1 MDRIQ
6 AFRGMIRL
14 SGLGNCPRPLGYRVL
29 EVGPDPEF
37 KEETEENPRFIDG
50 HYHEWDIKRRMVKD
64 GVKFYAGLG
73 ESVRVRLNLYR
84 DMVVTKGSR
93 KIDGIINVPESVS
106 KYPAG
111 DFIAEMKSMASGYFW
126 KFVKGGYRV
135 GFPSYFAQIQGELN
149 AQLDSY
155 GPLEESDTPFV
166 ALYQALPNQDGLELP
181 VTLPEKALIVAKNKE
196 TGKLWYEQIEKDEA
210 YFVGLSRRWR
220 DAEDAIAHEEL
231 PDRLHEDADN
241 YECAQCPWK
250 SKCWEQQ
257 IIQVLGIGPTVD
269 TIIPL
274 EDLEPAAEAYA
285 VGKKF
290 VELGEKIMDAN
301 KEVLSIGA
309 PGSVRVGPVKV
320 VTFNTS
326 RTSWNHKRL
335 EEILTPAQLAEVR
348 VTKQS
353 LSTRRDVDKLT
364 GDEIMD
370 LIKKVKSGTLPLL
383 TEGGS

>member
-1 MDRIQ
+1 MDRVQ

-73 ESVRVRLNLYR
+73 ESVRVKLNLYR
-84 DMVVTKGSR
+84 DMVVTMGSR
-93 KIDGIINVPESVS
+93 KIDGIINVPDTVA
-106 KYPAG
+106 KYPHG

-149 AQLDSY
+149 AEFGSY
-155 GPLEESDTPFV
+155 EPLEESDTPFV
-166 ALYQALPNQDGLELP
+166 AMYKEFQKNSEPLPL
-181 VTLPEKALIVAKNKE
+181 VLPEKALIVAKNKE

-250 SKCWEQQ
+250 SRCWVE
-257 IIQVLGIGPTVD
+257 VAVGKPTASA
-269 TIIPL
+269 L
-274 EDLEPAAEAYA
+274 SLWGEDAAPAAEAYA
-285 VGKKF
+285 IGKKF
-290 VELGEKIMDAN
+290 VELGEQIMEGP
-301 KEVLSIGA
+301 KELLSMVS

-320 VTFNTS
+320 TAFNTN
-326 RTSWNHKRL
+326 RTIWNHKRL
-335 EEILTPAQLAEVR
+335 EEILTPAQLDEVR
-348 VTKQS
+348 ITKQS
-353 LSTRRDVDKLT
+353 LYTRRDVDKLT

-370 LIKKVKSGTLPLL
+370 LIKKVKSGTVSLL
-383 TEGGS
+383 MEGNQ